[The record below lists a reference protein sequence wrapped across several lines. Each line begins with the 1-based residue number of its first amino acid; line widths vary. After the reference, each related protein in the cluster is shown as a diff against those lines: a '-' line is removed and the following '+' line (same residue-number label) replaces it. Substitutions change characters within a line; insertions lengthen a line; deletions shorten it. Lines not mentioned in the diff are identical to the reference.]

1 MFFVKLKMGLKVSK
15 KGGESMKQRFL
26 SIFLVLALIIPF
38 FPQVTL
44 PAKAAETTA
53 KTQDENSNDRDHKEG
68 SIGSI
73 TDGTRTGKKEEGNKN
88 GFTIMDTA
96 PVDAKGEGQKRY
108 VAVLGYWLG
117 GKRLE
122 LYIADK
128 DGNRVS
134 NTYAIGGEKTLDY
147 LEQADAF
154 EDTGFVSVA
163 AGDFNGDGKDTVIA

>member
-1 MFFVKLKMGLKVSK
+1 
-15 KGGESMKQRFL
+15 MKQRFL

-128 DGNRVS
+128 
-134 NTYAIGGEKTLDY
+134 TET
-147 LEQADAF
+147 E
-154 EDTGFVSVA
+154 
-163 AGDFNGDGKDTVIA
+163 

>member
-1 MFFVKLKMGLKVSK
+1 
-15 KGGESMKQRFL
+15 MKQRFL

-88 GFTIMDTA
+88 GFTTCRC
-96 PVDAKGEGQKRY
+96 KGRRAEALCGCS
-108 VAVLGYWLG
+108 WLLAWRKASG
-117 GKRLE
+117 A
-122 LYIADK
+122 LYC
-128 DGNRVS
+128 R
-134 NTYAIGGEKTLDY
+134 
-147 LEQADAF
+147 
-154 EDTGFVSVA
+154 
-163 AGDFNGDGKDTVIA
+163 